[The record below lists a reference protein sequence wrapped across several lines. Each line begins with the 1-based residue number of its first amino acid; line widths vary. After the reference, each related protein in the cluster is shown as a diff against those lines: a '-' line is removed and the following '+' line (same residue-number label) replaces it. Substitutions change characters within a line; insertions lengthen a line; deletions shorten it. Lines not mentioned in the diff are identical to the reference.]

1 MRTHLD
7 LDNTLLEEVIT
18 LGAFPTKRAAVMTA
32 LEELA
37 KRFKRRELAAMRGK
51 VAWEGDLER
60 WRASRSGCRTETPR
74 LSCAENQRRHAH
86 RGGFSS
92 PRRRAMVS
100 TPRLARSASWRFPLG
115 KQFSLTT
122 ADNHKLGAYRADPAG
137 KPKGGIVVVQE
148 IFGVNHHIRAV
159 CDRLAA
165 LGYVAVAPAIFDRF
179 VRDFECGYT
188 PDEIAHARSYL
199 GNLDWDKMMLDVS
212 AAQADIKGAGPL
224 GVIGFCMGGTA
235 AFLAACRLPGFA
247 ASVSFYG
254 GMIGKFADEKPKCPM
269 QMHFGEKDEGIPMDV
284 VDAIK
289 AKQPQA
295 EVYVYPGAPHGFY
308 CDERASYR
316 KESGDLAWSRT
327 QEFFSKHMK

>member
-1 MRTHLD
+1 M
-7 LDNTLLEEVIT
+7 
-18 LGAFPTKRAAVMTA
+18 
-32 LEELA
+32 
-37 KRFKRRELAAMRGK
+37 
-51 VAWEGDLER
+51 
-60 WRASRSGCRTETPR
+60 
-74 LSCAENQRRHAH
+74 
-86 RGGFSS
+86 
-92 PRRRAMVS
+92 
-100 TPRLARSASWRFPLG
+100 G
-115 KQFSLTT
+115 KQFKLITT
-122 ADNHKLGAYRADPAG
+122 DQHSLGAYRADPAG

-269 QMHFGEKDEGIPMDV
+269 QMHFGEKDASIPMSD
-284 VDAIK
+284 VDAVRAAQPK
-289 AKQPQA
+289 A
-295 EVYVYPGAPHGFY
+295 EIHVYMGAQHGFG
-308 CDERASYR
+308 CDERGS
-316 KESGDLAWSRT
+316 
-327 QEFFSKHMK
+327 FSKPDYELAQQRTLDFFKTNLG